1 MNYKLFLLFFVA
13 ILIQSGY
20 AFNDKCAD
28 CKYLI
33 DFIRYELNIANKTIT
48 DISKLLIDICSKII
62 GPGGKECI
70 VIADDIE
77 QIVKMI
83 VDGVNNTNICE
94 ALHFCPNM
102 NTVQF

>member
-1 MNYKLFLLFFVA
+1 MNYKLFILFFIA
-13 ILIQSGY
+13 IFIQSGF
-20 AFNDKCAD
+20 AFNDKCTD
-28 CKYLI
+28 CEYLI

-77 QIVKMI
+77 KIVKMI
-83 VDGVNNTNICE
+83 ADGVNNTNICE
-94 ALHFCPNM
+94 ALHFCPNIEIL
-102 NTVQF
+102 QS